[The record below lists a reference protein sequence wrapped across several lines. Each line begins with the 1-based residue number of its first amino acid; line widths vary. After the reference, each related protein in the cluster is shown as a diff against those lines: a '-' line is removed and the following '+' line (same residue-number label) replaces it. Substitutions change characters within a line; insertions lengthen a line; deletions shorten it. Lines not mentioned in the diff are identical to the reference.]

1 MARGAIRIPIIQKD
15 GRLICY
21 QNGGI
26 DEISGESV
34 RHIAELDIPAWVKL
48 ASRNRLA
55 TRFLRCMP
63 RAGCLSGDSLMIF
76 AFQKRI
82 YIADLKE
89 NGIKTSF
96 PVRAG
101 FSNPLNIAP
110 VEADRAYIAVYGD
123 YGTNRERQ
131 PVFLYGITRDLQ
143 NKVLY
148 RFPRN
153 TIRHIHNVIPDTH
166 GDSCFVFTGDS
177 GDASGIYRL
186 SRTEYSGAVALG
198 SQRFRAVQGFIRGSS
213 LLYATDAV
221 METNYVYELDLS
233 AGSLKWDCLGELN
246 GSCIY
251 GTEYKGRVFLA
262 TCVEPDESVRGRVR
276 KYFTRRIG
284 KGIRNRMVT
293 LVEVRGKTVRQI
305 VEFEKDVWPMNLF
318 QYGAIMFP
326 RIYGDNRFL
335 YYMPVGVK
343 KEDLKLK
350 KLYLSGENE
359 HE

>member
-1 MARGAIRIPIIQKD
+1 MAAGAIRIPLIQKD

-26 DEISGESV
+26 DELSGESI
-34 RHIAELDIPAWVKL
+34 RRIAELDIPAWVKL

-55 TRFLRCMP
+55 ARFLRCMP
-63 RAGCLSGDSLMIF
+63 RAGCLSGDRLLIF

-82 YIADLKE
+82 YIADIKE
-89 NGIKTSF
+89 NRIKNSF

-110 VEADRAYIAVYGD
+110 VEPGHAYIAVYGD
-123 YGTNRERQ
+123 YGANRERQ
-131 PVFLYGITRDLQ
+131 PVFLYGITGDLQ

-148 RFPRN
+148 RFPGN
-153 TIRHIHNVIPDTH
+153 TIRHIHNVIPDTQ
-166 GDSCFVFTGDS
+166 GDSCFVFTGDA
-177 GDASGIYRL
+177 GEASGIYRL
-186 SRTEYSGAVALG
+186 SRLECCRAVALG

-233 AGSLKWDCLGELN
+233 AGDPEWNCLGELN

-251 GTEYKGRVFLA
+251 GTEYNGRVFLA
-262 TCVEPDESVRGRVR
+262 TCVEPDETVQGRVR
-276 KYFTRRIG
+276 KYFTRRLG
-284 KGIRNRMVT
+284 KGIRNRKVT
-293 LVEVRGKTVRQI
+293 LVEVCGKTVRQI
-305 VEFEKDVWPMNLF
+305 AEFEKDGWPMNLF
-318 QYGAIMFP
+318 QYGAIIFP

-350 KLYLSGENE
+350 KIYLSGENE